1 MSKEEIHS
9 IADADTPKEVNI
21 PQTWQALVVWAIARF
36 GVGLVVAA
44 VFGYST
50 TIVYNDLK
58 ASRDQLLDAYKDNT
72 RTMGAFQQQL
82 QELERTIDEAHRRA
96 ISP

>member
-1 MSKEEIHS
+1 MSREELHS
-9 IADADTPKEVNI
+9 IADADTPNEVNI

-44 VFGYST
+44 VFGYAT
-50 TIVYNDLK
+50 TIVYQDLK
-58 ASRDQLLDAYKDNT
+58 ESRDQLMEAYKDNT
-72 RTMGAFQQQL
+72 RTMDSFHRQI

-96 ISP
+96 INP